1 MKHYLFTSTTAKY
14 VWKSIATFSLFTI
27 TQSFM
32 LSYLIA
38 PGYQAIILGIYGL
51 TFLLTF
57 IIPLWFDKLHPKTL
71 MTKQN
76 AVKPIPVFIL
86 GYTLISLINLALSFI
101 IGADAYEI
109 AQPNQDV
116 INAVMDHAIY
126 LVLPMTVLLAP
137 IVEELVFREWLPKFF
152 RNIGR
157 KLRINDRYAVIGG
170 FILGSLVFASLHM
183 PTGLQGWVV
192 YGGLSSVLLVVRY
205 KYSIQAAIMMHFYYN
220 TFVMVALLLNIV

>member
-14 VWKSIATFSLFTI
+14 VWKSIATFMLFTL
-27 TQSFM
+27 TQSVM
-32 LSYLIA
+32 LLYLLI
-38 PGYQAIILGIYGL
+38 PSNQAIIVGAYVLIFLATL
-51 TFLLTF
+51 T
-57 IIPLWFDKLHPKTL
+57 IPLWFNRLHPKTL
-71 MTKQN
+71 LTRQN
-76 AVKPIPVFIL
+76 ALRPLPLFIL
-86 GYTLISLINLALSFI
+86 GYAGISLINLALSFI

-116 INAVMDHAIY
+116 INAVMEDAIY

-152 RNIGR
+152 RNIGQ

-183 PTGLQGWVV
+183 PTGLQGWIV
-192 YGGLSSVLLVVRY
+192 YGGLSGVLLLVRY
-205 KYSIQAAIMMHFYYN
+205 KYSIQASIMMHFYYN